1 LLNGKFRLN
10 DLSSQDILTEM
21 EFYFENEEILGSR
34 LLSIIRGNSA
44 PAPGLSN
51 ITESGYLKGFVDLI
65 FRYNGKY
72 YILDYKTN
80 FLGDEVSDYGQPALN
95 NEMREALYDLQA
107 HIYTIA
113 LHRYLTDKVP
123 DYSYKTHFG
132 GYFYLFIRGINENGS
147 EGIYYDQPDQRVV
160 DELNNYIGGSH
171 A

>member
-1 LLNGKFRLN
+1 
-10 DLSSQDILTEM
+10 
-21 EFYFENEEILGSR
+21 
-34 LLSIIRGNSA
+34 

-123 DYSYKTHFG
+123 